1 MDGDGKGEKSKS
13 RIRMLKEDGEDSR
26 QKHEHR
32 TRKEK
37 RKREK
42 DKTKMEKHI
51 KVQHRMSIATSQER
65 SACSRLTPGEEEE
78 GKDKL
83 VHSKFDREG
92 MHTSGDVNSLFG
104 NERLVKRE
112 LTPELARISALTEGP
127 PKAKCECKRSW
138 FAGTTTCPHSSRTPA
153 TSSYSRS
160 NPPHLERAD
169 LSTSSRRKPSNPP
182 SLERADVSKLK
193 AALKAYCDERRPR
206 EEDELEPP
214 VLEPLD
220 PVAQYYAQKS
230 RSDQSDDGDPQCGS
244 QRLGNPERAPE
255 LARISALGKGSPRCK
270 CGCKKKCFVGRTSS
284 YQSTAPSSAGN
295 NSAYPSLQAKPP
307 LLERADISSSPI
319 LELYNSLPSDEEYVS
334 KMKEVLKAYCDA
346 RKPKEF
352 ELQPPVLEDLDAV
365 SHYYAQKKRSN
376 RRDDGESPHG
386 SERLGNPELTAEL
399 PRISAL
405 REGSGRFKGDFKKS
419 CVAGKASSYQSPALS
434 SAASN
439 SPHSSLEASPPLL
452 ERADVSPSSYIEQY
466 NPPSSNKEDYST
478 EKGVLKGR
486 CGSRKQRDAELEP
499 PVLEALDPVA
509 FYYDSDGNKVWIC
522 PTCGGQDDGS
532 PMIGCDECDAWYHWV
547 CVGMNVAPD
556 EKEDWYCRHCV
567 AKRKERMRGRTN
579 FQKRKKSS

>member
-1 MDGDGKGEKSKS
+1 MDPKTVTAREEDSGSRRRDKEMDGDGKGEKSKS

-220 PVAQYYAQKS
+220 PVAQYYAQK
-230 RSDQSDDGDPQCGS
+230 
-244 QRLGNPERAPE
+244 
-255 LARISALGKGSPRCK
+255 
-270 CGCKKKCFVGRTSS
+270 
-284 YQSTAPSSAGN
+284 
-295 NSAYPSLQAKPP
+295 
-307 LLERADISSSPI
+307 
-319 LELYNSLPSDEEYVS
+319 
-334 KMKEVLKAYCDA
+334 
-346 RKPKEF
+346 
-352 ELQPPVLEDLDAV
+352 
-365 SHYYAQKKRSN
+365 KRSN